1 MARVKDMSEA
11 QKAIIDEL
19 WEAEKTKRL
28 DTLSVSHLED
38 NRMNLFKAV
47 QLCF

>member
-19 WEAEKTKRL
+19 WEAEKKLR
-28 DTLSVSHLED
+28 DWILS
-38 NRMNLFKAV
+38 
-47 QLCF
+47 QLAILKITG